1 MESLIQRTHSDELQ
15 VHVSIYQNLKLE
27 SQTHH
32 LRLVQSAPNTTSS
45 MPLSSKNCIKF
56 A

>member
-32 LRLVQSAPNTTSS
+32 LRLVQSASNLLNQIEQILLKCYSG
-45 MPLSSKNCIKF
+45 
-56 A
+56 